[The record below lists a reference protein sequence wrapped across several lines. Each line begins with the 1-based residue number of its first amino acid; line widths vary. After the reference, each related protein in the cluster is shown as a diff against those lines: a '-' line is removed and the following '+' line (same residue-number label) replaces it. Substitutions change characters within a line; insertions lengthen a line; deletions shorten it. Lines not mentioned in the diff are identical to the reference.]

1 MYNSRVSRSH
11 IFDNIIIPNAV
22 TEFKQTPNRKY
33 RIYSSRIRP
42 ISEKEIC
49 DKKQVFRS

>member
-11 IFDNIIIPNAV
+11 IFDDLIIPNAV
-22 TEFKQTPNRKY
+22 TEFKQAPHRRY

-42 ISEKEIC
+42 TSEKYI
-49 DKKQVFRS
+49 DDTKKVFRS